1 MRKPLDA
8 MFGAYVFE
16 GNQIIKVRLQ
26 PRSSVFLLFVFSVI
40 HRKPSR
46 RNVFVRFIVLTY
58 AAQNKRDATCLAEAT
73 FTGGHR

>member
-26 PRSSVFLLFVFSVI
+26 PCSCIFVICVFSYN
-40 HRKPSR
+40 HSKRSR
-46 RNVFVRFIVLTY
+46 RNVFVRFIVLIS

>member
-16 GNQIIKVRLQ
+16 GNQIIKVRLR
-26 PRSSVFLLFVFSVI
+26 PCSSVFLLFVFSVI
-40 HRKPSR
+40 YRKPSR
-46 RNVFVRFIVLTY
+46 RNIFVRFIVLTS